1 MSLCNTPVE
10 PCYFARRVRA
20 FFWLFSGKAAIGIEL
35 DWIGLD
41 WIGLDWI
48 GLDWIGLDKKFIY
61 KTFGEMSDLLLFTNN
76 SSCRKAAREGVPM
89 SLLM

>member
-20 FFWLFSGKAAIGIEL
+20 FFCLFSGKAAKAAIGIEL

-48 GLDWIGLDKKFIY
+48 GLDKKLIY
-61 KTFGEMSDLLLFTNN
+61 KAFGEMSDLLLFTNN

>member
-20 FFWLFSGKAAIGIEL
+20 FFCLFSGKAAIGIEL

-48 GLDWIGLDKKFIY
+48 KVYLQNIWGDERFALIH
-61 KTFGEMSDLLLFTNN
+61 E
-76 SSCRKAAREGVPM
+76 
-89 SLLM
+89 